1 MKRIY
6 IAGLGAALILL
17 TSCGPKRLGC
27 HGRRLCDAPEK
38 NVNTELKEYK
48 KDV

>member
-6 IAGLGAALILL
+6 LPLFGVALLLL

-27 HGRRLCDAPEK
+27 HGKRWCDAPT
-38 NVNTELKEYK
+38 NTKQFDIK
-48 KDV
+48 KDA

>member
-27 HGRRLCDAPEK
+27 HGRRFCEAPEK
-38 NVNTELKEYK
+38 KPYSELTEYK